1 LKARNLLREMSR
13 SWKILV
19 PALGV
24 MLIIFYFYRYP
35 ILSAMGEYLYDPT
48 SLEKADLIV
57 ALGGNR
63 WRQRDA
69 VALMKEGLAEYIL
82 LLGPDV
88 QQSDYNCLGVSR
100 ERAILPH
107 MPAYTTGDEAL
118 ETLKIMRERS
128 YKSAIVVTSW
138 YHLRRA
144 SLTFG
149 RVFDGE
155 TIKLMFH
162 PSGHTPFDY
171 KTWWRSYIGR
181 KAVVIEYLGLATY
194 WVRY

>member
-1 LKARNLLREMSR
+1 MLR
-13 SWKILV
+13 SWKIPV
-19 PALGV
+19 PAALGV
-24 MLIIFYFYRYP
+24 VFIVFYLYRAP
-35 ILSAMGEYLYDPT
+35 ILTAMGEYLYDPT
-48 SLEKADLIV
+48 SLQKADLIV

-88 QQSDYNCLGVSR
+88 QQSDYDCLGVSI
-100 ERAILPH
+100 ERAVLPH
-107 MPAYTTGDEAL
+107 MPAYTTGEEAL

-128 YKSAIVVTSW
+128 FRSAIIVTSW

-149 RVFDGE
+149 RVFDGDR
-155 TIKLMFH
+155 IKLMFH
-162 PSGHTPFDY
+162 PCGHTPFDY

-181 KAVVIEYLGLATY
+181 KAVAIEYLGLATY